1 MIYEPHPRLGLRV
14 GLDLLSS
21 ESKQCQEECFLL
33 VSEGERERLILHCIK
48 IISFRYQSFGFSKR
62 CFEGKSLY

>member
-1 MIYEPHPRLGLRV
+1 MRYEPHPRLGLRV

-21 ESKQCQEECFLL
+21 ESKQCLEEYFVL
-33 VSEGERERLILHCIK
+33 VSEEERERLMLSL
-48 IISFRYQSFGFSKR
+48 SFRYQSFGFSER